1 MALALVQQVQPVKG
15 TASTGYWDGG
25 SSFSVTFGSTTTSG
39 NMIVVMVAFGATV
52 ASTLAVSDN
61 KGNTYGS
68 AAVTTISSSNTD
80 RAAIFFCPSITGGSS
95 HQITVTNSGGGTSFG
110 GAVWITEVSGQD
122 PSTPLDKT
130 GSNNADITSGNTSYA
145 VSTSALSQATEIA
158 FAVGVAFSG
167 NDTLANPSSPWLSG
181 YLINDNAGDTNDNAG
196 VYQIVNSTTA
206 LTSTWTFSS
215 GSSSPSAAVIAT
227 FKQASSSG
235 PTPSDCSFLFQPNAL
250 LNHFQT
256 LDTNQLHRYDAP
268 PPETKVGNPQLDT
281 GPYNPGSLGSG
292 VLGALDP
299 GDPSSGP
306 TTPADCSMLFQAS
319 ANLVHPRPLDT
330 NQSLDNAFA
339 GWAQNQTPVALAFW
353 FQPPTLGP
361 VPKSTQNTN
370 QAFSISPAEPKTTT
384 AFWLEPT
391 PDLQH
396 HVPTIYT
403 AQSFVCNP
411 TIGPPVPGWY
421 TQAPDL
427 LKHPYTLDTNQP
439 LDDIFA
445 GWTNNTPSSLG
456 FFSQAPDLLRHPA
469 TLDTNQSFVYYPV
482 SAATT
487 QVIFST
493 SGAGSWTI
501 PVGVT
506 SITTEGI
513 GGGNRGDLANGAG
526 GGGGGAYAKSTIT
539 VTPGQ
544 TLYYTV
550 GSAGNDTWADF
561 SVNSPPSSS
570 ANGIVAKAGTA
581 GSGSTAGQGGQSASC
596 IGTTAFSGGNGGTG
610 GGTGNGCGGGGGAA
624 GPSGSGKIGGN
635 GATHGSGGGGGANN
649 GSAGSAGSGDTG
661 GAGGN
666 GVGGSGGGAANGGN
680 ATASSGGGGGG
691 APGTGSTNGGTPA
704 GDTCFDATHGSGGGG
719 AGGGGGSNTGNG
731 TAGAAYG
738 GGGGGGWNGNYGAG
752 AQGILVVTYATPPS
766 GPPTPSDCSF
776 LFEPSALLN
785 HPQTLDTNQPKDN
798 FFAGWANA
806 TPTALGFWVQAPD
819 LLRHPATVDTNQS
832 FDAAYRALNPTSSD
846 VSFWAQAPDL
856 FKHPGTVDTNQPL
869 DDAFF
874 GWAQNLTTTSLG
886 FWTEAPALLQH
897 PSTLDTRQQFE
908 FNPPPSA
915 ATPADCSFLFQANA
929 LLKHAQTVDT
939 NQPLDDAFAGWAQN
953 ITPTALGFWTQ
964 APDLLRH
971 PSTVDTNQSRMSYQD
986 KATPASLAFWTQA
999 LDLLRHPATVDTN
1012 QPLDDTFAGWTNLT
1026 PSALGFFVQ
1035 APDLLRHPSTLD
1047 TNQPKD
1053 NFFSGWAATTPTNF
1067 GFFTQAPDLL
1077 RHANT
1082 IDTNEPFEFNP
1093 PAAAVTPSAYWWYQP
1108 PDLLRHPPHL
1118 DTNQPR
1124 LVGQTG
1130 ATPSS
1135 MGWWRQP
1142 EHLFKH
1148 PVPLDTRQPFVFL
1161 PPPQPP
1167 FGWFVQAQPLL
1178 RHPVQ
1183 SILGGQYSFAL
1194 LPVKSTGN
1202 AITRVYFFD

>member
-1 MALALVQQVQPVKG
+1 MPLSGPTVLANGFNGASG
-15 TASTGYWDGG
+15 TGTGTFSTGSFTTVNNSLVVFRFMYYVYNFVPGTSSSLTGG
-25 SSFSVTFGSTTTSG
+25 GLTWTRITQDKALDASSVNQIAETW
-39 NMIVVMVAFGATV
+39 VAQ
-52 ASTLAVSDN
+52 
-61 KGNTYGS
+61 
-68 AAVTTISSSNTD
+68 VTTGASISLTWSN
-80 RAAIFFCPSITGGSS
+80 
-95 HQITVTNSGGGTSFG
+95 
-110 GAVWITEVSGQD
+110 
-122 PSTPLDKT
+122 T
-130 GSNNADITSGNTSYA
+130 GSNTVNDSDGVWSVSYFTGHNTSTPTGASISGLASATSGTESLTLSGAPASSSIVIGYAEGAGSGTPFTPGSGLSSVSTVNPEPGVVENISSRGSSTSTA
-145 VSTSALSQATEIA
+145 VSWTYSGLGANEDSYYAALEIIAAAT
-158 FAVGVAFSG
+158 
-167 NDTLANPSSPWLSG
+167 
-181 YLINDNAGDTNDNAG
+181 
-196 VYQIVNSTTA
+196 
-206 LTSTWTFSS
+206 
-215 GSSSPSAAVIAT
+215 
-227 FKQASSSG
+227 SG
-235 PTPSDCSFLFQPNAL
+235 PTPSDCSMVFQPSEL
-250 LNHFQT
+250 LNHPKQ
-256 LDTNQLHRYDAP
+256 LDTNQLHRYDAA

-306 TTPADCSMLFQAS
+306 TTPSDCSMLFQPS
-319 ANLVHPRPLDT
+319 ENLVHPRPLDT

-370 QAFSISPAEPKTTT
+370 QAFSISPAEPKTAT

-421 TQAPDL
+421 TQVPDL
-427 LKHPYTLDTNQP
+427 LKHPYTLDTNQS
-439 LDDIFA
+439 LDDTFA

-456 FFSQAPDLLRHPA
+456 FFYQAPDLLRHPA
-469 TLDTNQSFVYYPV
+469 ALDTNQSL
-482 SAATT
+482 
-487 QVIFST
+487 
-493 SGAGSWTI
+493 
-501 PVGVT
+501 
-506 SITTEGI
+506 
-513 GGGNRGDLANGAG
+513 D
-526 GGGGGAYAKSTIT
+526 
-539 VTPGQ
+539 
-544 TLYYTV
+544 
-550 GSAGNDTWADF
+550 D
-561 SVNSPPSSS
+561 
-570 ANGIVAKAGTA
+570 
-581 GSGSTAGQGGQSASC
+581 
-596 IGTTAFSGGNGGTG
+596 AFS
-610 GGTGNGCGGGGGAA
+610 AW
-624 GPSGSGKIGGN
+624 
-635 GATHGSGGGGGANN
+635 
-649 GSAGSAGSGDTG
+649 
-661 GAGGN
+661 
-666 GVGGSGGGAANGGN
+666 
-680 ATASSGGGGGG
+680 
-691 APGTGSTNGGTPA
+691 GSTN
-704 GDTCFDATHGSGGGG
+704 
-719 AGGGGGSNTGNG
+719 
-731 TAGAAYG
+731 
-738 GGGGGGWNGNYGAG
+738 
-752 AQGILVVTYATPPS
+752 
-766 GPPTPSDCSF
+766 PTPS
-776 LFEPSALLN
+776 
-785 HPQTLDTNQPKDN
+785 T
-798 FFAGWANA
+798 
-806 TPTALGFWVQAPD
+806 LGFWTQAPD
-819 LLRHPATVDTNQS
+819 LL
-832 FDAAYRALNPTSSD
+832 
-846 VSFWAQAPDL
+846 
-856 FKHPGTVDTNQPL
+856 KHPGTVDTNQPL

-874 GWAQNLTTTSLG
+874 GWAQNLTPTSLG
-886 FWTEAPALLQH
+886 FWTEAPTLLQH

-908 FNPPPSA
+908 FNPPA
-915 ATPADCSFLFQANA
+915 GAVTPADCSFLFQANA
-929 LLKHAQTVDT
+929 LLNHAQTLDT

-971 PSTVDTNQSRMSYQD
+971 PSTVDTNQSRVSYQD
-986 KATPASLAFWTQA
+986 KATPASLAFWTQP

-1012 QPLDDTFAGWTNLT
+1012 QPVDDAFSGWAVLT
-1026 PSALGFFVQ
+1026 PTVLGFWQ
-1035 APDLLRHPSTLD
+1035 QPQDLLRHPGTLD

-1053 NFFSGWAATTPTNF
+1053 NFFSGWAAATPTNF

-1082 IDTNEPFEFNP
+1082 IDTNESFEFNP

-1167 FGWFVQAQPLL
+1167 FGWFVQAQALL

-1202 AITRVYFFD
+1202 AITRAYFFD